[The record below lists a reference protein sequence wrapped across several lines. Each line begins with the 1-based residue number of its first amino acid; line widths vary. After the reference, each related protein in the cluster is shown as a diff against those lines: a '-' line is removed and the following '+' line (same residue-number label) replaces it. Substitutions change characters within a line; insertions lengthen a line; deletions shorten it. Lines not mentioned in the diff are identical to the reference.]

1 MINKRTFLTTCALA
15 LASTALAGTVFA
27 QSDDYPAK
35 PVTIIVP
42 FPAGGTSDIMGRLI
56 ADELGKEFKQPFIV
70 ENKGGA
76 GGVIGTG
83 QAARAKPDGYTL
95 LLSGIG
101 SNAIVHGMTPKPDYD
116 SNRDFIHISQLNA
129 GPNVL
134 VVNPKFPAKN
144 LKEFVDY
151 AKANPGKV
159 NFAVTFG
166 ASGHL
171 AMELLKHKAGI
182 NLTGIPY
189 RGGAPGLMAVLGNEV
204 DTMFVNQDA
213 VLPHVNAGTLRALA
227 VASSE
232 RNPLFPT
239 VPTVAEQGYPGF
251 QAVSWAG
258 LSAPAGT
265 PQPIVDKLEKA
276 MHKVF
281 SQPAARAKLESTGF
295 VVVNSS
301 SKDYTKF
308 VRDETELWSQ
318 LIKDANIKPQ

>member
-1 MINKRTFLTTCALA
+1 MTSKRIFLTTCALA
-15 LASTALAGTVFA
+15 LASTALAGTAFA
-27 QSDDYPAK
+27 QSDDYPSK

-42 FPAGGTSDIMGRLI
+42 FPAGGTSDIMGRLM
-56 ADELGKEFKQPFIV
+56 ADELGKELNQPFIV

-76 GGVIGTG
+76 GGVIGSAM
-83 QAARAKPDGYTL
+83 AARAKPDGYTL

-116 SNRDFIHISQLNA
+116 SNRDFVHISQLNA

-166 ASGHL
+166 ASGHM

-213 VLPHVNAGTLRALA
+213 VLPHVNAGSLRALA
-227 VASSE
+227 VASAE

-276 MHKVF
+276 MNKVF

-308 VRDETELWSQ
+308 VSDETQLWSQ